1 MFLRIKLWLAAA
13 GALLIAF
20 AATYWRGRS
29 SVAAAAKRREL
40 ESYVGTR
47 ERMDKADV
55 PDSTDA
61 VRDWLRDRAKQRD
74 L

>member
-1 MFLRIKLWLAAA
+1 MFLRIKIWLAAA

-20 AATYWRGRS
+20 AATYWRGKS

-47 ERMDKADV
+47 ERMDKV
-55 PDSTDA
+55 TLPDDD
-61 VRDWLRDRAKQRD
+61 RLDDWLRDRSKR
-74 L
+74 

>member
-1 MFLRIKLWLAAA
+1 MFLRIKIWLAAA

-20 AATYWRGRS
+20 AATYWRGKS

-47 ERMDKADV
+47 ERMDKV
-55 PDSTDA
+55 TLPDDE
-61 VRDWLRDRAKQRD
+61 RLDDWLRDRSER
-74 L
+74 

>member
-20 AATYWRGRS
+20 AATYWRGKS

-40 ESYVGTR
+40 EIYVGTR
-47 ERMDKADV
+47 ERMDKV
-55 PDSTDA
+55 TLPDDD
-61 VRDWLRDRAKQRD
+61 RLDDWLRDRSKR
-74 L
+74 